1 MLASGTILPPGRI
14 DINFVAVQNLATEQM
29 DLSVQSSVAIETVH
43 NQCLQEFLWTFANT
57 NLYPCKLITYCD
69 SMRGGYGKTYHLS
82 LHKRSD
88 HAILRDQGPHSIK
101 KNRFSFALRNGLR
114 FLFDSDTVLS

>member
-1 MLASGTILPPGRI
+1 
-14 DINFVAVQNLATEQM
+14 M

-69 SMRGGYGKTYHLS
+69 SMRGCYGKTYHLS